1 MLSWEHSMRAL
12 SPAARRYL
20 LFLWSGALLTV
31 AATLFFL
38 PLAPPPLAQFAAAA
52 AFALLLDIADLV
64 ALRYEGER
72 PAMLAHAPLIASAS
86 VLAWPL
92 PLLTII
98 GGVLGTLL
106 VHPAPWWRTLTTL
119 AVRSIVTSLLSV
131 VAALTLP
138 AGGAPFTTPLSL
150 VGLLAMGLLGYGVEH
165 LLAARLVPLTSAGG
179 AGARQ
184 PALVPPVWRLGQFA
198 SLGRHLV
205 VVVPLGGLLALLWR
219 LGPWAFLL
227 GLAPAL
233 VAFWAFSSRHEISN
247 LSGRLSTLNTKS
259 AEQDRKLSSLQS
271 LATTL
276 IATRDIR
283 ALPHTLCD
291 RLAALLGAPAGWVVL
306 HDDPAQPE
314 GLLLVARTGRTASGD
329 EASNA
334 DQPELLPDPIAR
346 AYDAVLNRRRVVLF
360 TDQHVQSLAPE
371 GDEPLWQSLIVI
383 PLLIEEEQQMTPI
396 GAICLAFEQQRGLAE
411 EEQRLLRSFG
421 RQAALAVQ
429 NARLF
434 RQLRE
439 SQAEVIRSSQLAAV
453 GTFAAGIAHE
463 FNNLLAGMIGYA
475 QLGLSTPSPDEK
487 DESLRVVVDACRRG
501 KSVTGSLLTFARRQQ
516 AQRTAADI
524 GEAVK
529 GTLTLM
535 EIELRQNDIKVVRQI
550 EPVPET
556 VCDVGQ
562 LAQVFLNLLTN
573 ARDAM
578 KPEGGTLTVEL
589 HERGGTI
596 TLAVE
601 DTGCGIPEAIRERI
615 FEPFVTTKGAL
626 GGSQTPGTGLGLSV
640 SYGIVQEHGGSIEI
654 TSAPGR
660 GTRVAVRLPVV
671 AGNAPGAEESPDPP
685 PLLRLLLVDDDD
697 RVRDSLARLLELA
710 GHRVVAVADATS
722 ALELYRLQPFD
733 LVLTDLA
740 MPRTNGL
747 ELVRSL
753 RAHDPDATI
762 FVFTGQALGD
772 QIDLAREAGA
782 AHVLHKPFELPEF
795 QQAVAEAW
803 RGERAERIV
812 AA

>member
-1 MLSWEHSMRAL
+1 MRAF

-20 LFLWSGALLTV
+20 LALWFGALLLV
-31 AATLFFL
+31 VATLFAR
-38 PLAPPPLAQFAAAA
+38 PLAFPTLAQLAAAA
-52 AFALLLDIADLV
+52 IFALLLDIADLL
-64 ALRYEGER
+64 APHPEGER
-72 PAMLAHAPLIASAS
+72 PVALALAPIIACAS
-86 VLAWPL
+86 VLPWPW

-98 GGVLGTLL
+98 VGLLGAVP
-106 VHPAPWWRTLTTL
+106 VHRVPLWRALTTL
-119 AVRSIVTSLLSV
+119 AVRAIITSVLAGIAL
-131 VAALTLP
+131 LTLP
-138 AGGAPFTTPLSL
+138 ATGQPFTTPLAF
-150 VGLLAMGLLGYGVEH
+150 VGLVLMGIVGYGVEH
-165 LLAARLVPLTSAGG
+165 MLETPLDGLSVAPPRNDAPPRTSLSPL
-179 AGARQ
+179 R
-184 PALVPPVWRLGQFA
+184 PVQLA
-198 SLGRHLV
+198 SLARHLL
-205 VVVPLGGLLALLWR
+205 VVVPLGGLLALLWK
-219 LGPWAFLL
+219 LGPWAFTL

-233 VAFWAFSSRHEISN
+233 VAYWSFSSRHEISQ
-247 LSGRLSTLNTKS
+247 LSGRLATLNTKTT
-259 AEQDRKLSSLQS
+259 EQDRKLSSLQS

-276 IATRDIR
+276 IATRDMR

-291 RLAALLGAPAGWVVL
+291 RLAALLGAPSGWVVL
-306 HDDPAQPE
+306 HDDPTQPE
-314 GLLLVARTGRTASGD
+314 SLLLVARTGRGVEGSD
-329 EASNA
+329 EAA
-334 DQPELLPDPIAR
+334 DLPQPLAEAIAR
-346 AYDAVLNRRRVVLF
+346 GYDMVLSRRRVVLF

-439 SQAEVIRSSQLAAV
+439 SQAELIRSSQLAAV

-516 AQRTAADI
+516 AERTPADI
-524 GEAVK
+524 GDAVK

-550 EPVPET
+550 EDVPQT

-578 KPEGGTLTVEL
+578 KPDGGTLTVEL
-589 HERGGTI
+589 HERAGTI
-596 TLAVE
+596 TLAVA
-601 DTGCGIPEAIRERI
+601 DTGCGIPDAIRERI

-640 SYGIVQEHGGSIEI
+640 SYGIVQEHGGTIDISSE
-654 TSAPGR
+654 PGH

-671 AGNAPGAEESPDPP
+671 AGAASDEEATHDPP

-697 RVRDSLARLLELA
+697 RVRDSLRRLLEQA
-710 GHRVVAVADATS
+710 GHRVSAASDAGS
-722 ALELYRLQPFD
+722 ALELYRREPFD

-740 MPRTNGL
+740 MPRINGI

-753 RAHDPDATI
+753 RAYDPDATI
-762 FVFTGQALGD
+762 FVFTGHALGD
-772 QIDLAREAGA
+772 QLDLAREAGA
-782 AHVLHKPFELPEF
+782 TIVLHKPLELEEF
-795 QQAVAEAW
+795 QRAVAEAW
-803 RGERAERIV
+803 HEEGAERSV
-812 AA
+812 AV

>member
-1 MLSWEHSMRAL
+1 MRAR
-12 SPAARRYL
+12 PPVAQRYL
-20 LFLWSGALLTV
+20 IGLWSGALLLAAVTV
-31 AATLFFL
+31 LSL
-38 PLAPPPLAQFAAAA
+38 PLAPLSVAQIAAAA
-52 AFALLLDIADLV
+52 AFALLLDIADLLTLHYEADRPV
-64 ALRYEGER
+64 AL
-72 PAMLAHAPLIASAS
+72 AQAPIIACVS
-86 VLAWPL
+86 VLFWPL
-92 PLLTII
+92 PLLTIAV
-98 GGVLGTLL
+98 GMLATALA
-106 VHPAPWWRTLTTL
+106 HPAPRWRTLTTF
-119 AVRSIVTSLLSV
+119 AMRIIVTSLLGV
-131 VAALTLP
+131 IAALTLP
-138 AGGAPFTTPLSL
+138 AGGTPFTTPLAFGGL
-150 VGLLAMGLLGYGVEH
+150 VAMGVVAYGAEH
-165 LLAARLVPLTSAGG
+165 LLETLLALFSKPLTAEGTHLLKAVRAGWTG
-179 AGARQ
+179 
-184 PALVPPVWRLGQFA
+184 RLGG
-198 SLGRHLV
+198 LGRHML
-205 VVVPLGGLLALLWR
+205 VVVPLGGLLALLWS
-219 LGPWAFLL
+219 LGPWAFML

-233 VAFWAFSSRHEISN
+233 VAYWSFSSRHQLADVSRR
-247 LSGRLSTLNTKS
+247 LATLSTKAT
-259 AEQDRKLSSLQS
+259 EQDRKLSSLQN

-291 RLAALLGAPAGWVVL
+291 RLAALLGAPGGWVVL
-306 HDDPAQPE
+306 HDDDPNQPE
-314 GLLLVARTGRTASGD
+314 GLLLVARTGRTAAGSDAGAT
-329 EASNA
+329 ELS
-334 DQPELLPDPIAR
+334 QPLPATIAR
-346 AYDAVLNRRRVVLF
+346 GYDTVLNRRRVVLF
-360 TDQHVQSLAPE
+360 TDQHVQSLAPA
-371 GDEPLWQSLIVI
+371 GDEVLWQSLIVI
-383 PLLIEEEQQMTPI
+383 PLLIEEDQQMTPI
-396 GAICLAFEQQRGLAE
+396 GAICLAFDQQRGLAE

-439 SQAEVIRSSQLAAV
+439 SQAELIRSSQLAAV

-475 QLGLSTPSPDEK
+475 QLGLSTTNPDEK

-516 AQRTAADI
+516 AQRTPADI
-524 GEAVK
+524 GEAVT

-535 EIELRQNDIKVVRQI
+535 EIELRQNDIKVLRRI
-550 EPVPET
+550 EPVPQT

-578 KPEGGTLTVEL
+578 KPDGGTLTVEL
-589 HERGGTI
+589 GERGGTI

-601 DTGCGIPEAIRERI
+601 DTGCGIPDAIRERI

-640 SYGIVQEHGGSIEI
+640 SYGIVQEHGGTIEV
-654 TSAPGR
+654 TSNAGL

-671 AGNAPGAEESPDPP
+671 AGATSDRQATLDPP
-685 PLLRLLLVDDDD
+685 PKLRLLLVDDDD
-697 RVRDSLARLLELA
+697 RVRDSLRRLLEQA
-710 GHRVVAVADATS
+710 GHRVSAVSDAAS
-722 ALELYRLQPFD
+722 ALEQYRQQPFD

-747 ELVRSL
+747 TLVRWL
-753 RAHDPDATI
+753 RDHDPDATI

-772 QIDLAREAGA
+772 QIELAREAGA
-782 AHVLHKPFELPEF
+782 VCVLHKPFELAEF

-803 RGERAERIV
+803 RGERLERSV